1 MSLFAIG
8 DLHLSLDGSKSME
21 VFGGRWT
28 DYQQKIERGFSL
40 LTEEDVCV
48 LCGDLVWGM
57 TMEAALE
64 DFRFIS
70 RLPGKK
76 IILKGNH
83 DYWWSTAAKAYRFFE
98 ENGME
103 NLQILN
109 NNCYEYGQYAICGT
123 RGWFFEEERGD
134 EHDRKIML
142 REVGRLRSSL
152 ESAGEREKLVFLH
165 YPPLYLKYRCEEI
178 LALLREHQVRLCC
191 YGHIHGKGCRASFNG
206 TSGGTEFR
214 LVSADHLGFV
224 PMEIKLP

>member
-8 DLHLSLDGSKSME
+8 DLHLSLDGSKSMD

-40 LTEEDVCV
+40 LTDEDVCV

-57 TMEAALE
+57 TMEAARE
-64 DFRFIS
+64 DFLFIS

-103 NLQILN
+103 NMQILN
-109 NNCYEYGQYAICGT
+109 NNCYEYGEYAICGT

-142 REVGRLRSSL
+142 REVGRLEASL
-152 ESAGEREKLVFLH
+152 KAAGERKKLVFLH
-165 YPPLYLKYRCEEI
+165 YPPIYQGYECPEI
-178 LALLREHQVRLCC
+178 LSLLEQYEVERCY
-191 YGHIHGKGCRASFNG
+191 YGHIHGKGHSAAFQGERNG
-206 TSGGTEFR
+206 TVFR
-214 LVSADHLGFV
+214 MVSADYLDFYPLKV
-224 PMEIKLP
+224 E

>member
-40 LTEEDVCV
+40 LTDDDVCV

-57 TMEAALE
+57 TMEAALD

-83 DYWWSTAAKAYRFFE
+83 DYWWSTATKAYRFFE
-98 ENGME
+98 ENGMD
-103 NLQILN
+103 NLLILN
-109 NNCYEYGQYAICGT
+109 NNCYEFGDYAICGT
-123 RGWFFEEERGD
+123 RGWFFEEEYCG

-142 REVGRLRSSL
+142 REVGRLEASL
-152 ESAGEREKLVFLH
+152 KAAGERNKLVFLH
-165 YPPLYLKYRCEEI
+165 YPPIYQGYECPEI
-178 LALLREHQVRLCC
+178 LSLLEQYQVERCY
-191 YGHIHGKGCRASFNG
+191 YGHIHGKGHAAAFQGERNG
-206 TSGGTEFR
+206 TVFR
-214 LVSADHLGFV
+214 MVSADYLDFYPLKV
-224 PMEIKLP
+224 E